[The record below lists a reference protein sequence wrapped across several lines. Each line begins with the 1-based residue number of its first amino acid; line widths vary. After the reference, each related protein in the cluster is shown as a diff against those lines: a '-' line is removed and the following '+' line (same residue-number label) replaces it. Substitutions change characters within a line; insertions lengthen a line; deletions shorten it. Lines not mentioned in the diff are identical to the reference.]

1 MPNPQSIYVL
11 DDLLYYADS
20 RLKSIFS
27 LNLTT
32 NSSTLNN
39 RTSSSSN
46 STLLKK
52 INTSNLKEI
61 FVFSDKSQVQDVESP
76 CKSSQ
81 NVCEQL
87 CFAMPGQN
95 VPKCA
100 CAVGELDTQNGKTCK
115 TPKEYLIYAMGKN
128 KFLTINIPEK
138 KDSQMEVSEMA

>member
-11 DDLLYYADS
+11 DNLLYYADS

-27 LNLTT
+27 VNLTT
-32 NSSTLNN
+32 NLS
-39 RTSSSSN
+39 TSSSSN

-52 INTSNLKEI
+52 INKSNLKEI

-76 CKSSQ
+76 CRSSQ

-128 KFLTINIPEK
+128 KLLTTNISEKSFLNFGSPK
-138 KDSQMEVSEMA
+138 